1 MNMEHLFKGNCMH
14 RLLGYWLYGCN
25 FVIAA
30 TSKVSDRGHLARSS
44 DLFEHV
50 EGSEEGVEQ
59 LPAHHA
65 QHAGHVV
72 AAGIGLDLLLPLF
85 PLLLLH
91 HLLLLIFINSLLT
104 VDVLLH
110 VVPVQRGRGQQS
122 LHQDLGDNRKLDPG
136 VAVEGEIPHTEDD
149 NNINK
154 DIL

>member
-1 MNMEHLFKGNCMH
+1 MH

-25 FVIAA
+25 FVSAA
-30 TSKVSDRGHLARSS
+30 TSKVSDRGHFARSS
-44 DLFEHV
+44 NLFEHV
-50 EGSEEGVEQ
+50 DGSEEGVEQ

-72 AAGIGLDLLLPLF
+72 AAGSGL
-85 PLLLLH
+85 
-91 HLLLLIFINSLLT
+91 HLLLILPILPQLHLLILINLLLA
-104 VDVLLH
+104 VDILLH

-122 LHQDLGDNRKLDPG
+122 IHQDLGDNRKLDPG

-149 NNINK
+149 NNFSK

>member
-1 MNMEHLFKGNCMH
+1 MH
-14 RLLGYWLYGCN
+14 WLLGYWLYGCN

-30 TSKVSDRGHLARSS
+30 ISKVSDRGHFARSS

-65 QHAGHVV
+65 QHARHVV
-72 AAGIGLDLLLPLF
+72 AAGSGLHLLLILPIL

-91 HLLLLIFINSLLT
+91 QLHLLLLLNLLLA
-104 VDVLLH
+104 VDILLH

-122 LHQDLGDNRKLDPG
+122 IHQDLGDNRKLDPG

-149 NNINK
+149 NNFSK